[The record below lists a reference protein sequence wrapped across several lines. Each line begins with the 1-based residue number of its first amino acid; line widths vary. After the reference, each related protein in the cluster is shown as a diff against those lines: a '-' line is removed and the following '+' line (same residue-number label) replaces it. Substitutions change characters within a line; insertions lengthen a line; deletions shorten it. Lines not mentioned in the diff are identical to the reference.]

1 MWLRNG
7 ENMNKTLK
15 ISALLSGAVIL
26 GSTIVPVTASAAKYK
41 TINWTES
48 ANVGTMDPSK
58 TTAAIDFNYLQAIGE
73 VLYRMDKTGEP
84 KLAGA
89 TSVDKSDDGL
99 TLTYHLRDMKWSN
112 GDDVTADDYVYG
124 WQRTNDPKTA
134 SQYAYLYSG
143 IKNADAVQDGDK
155 PVTDLGVKAIDDH
168 TLEVTLDR
176 PMPQL
181 ESVLTMATFEPQNKK
196 FVDKVGKKYGTTAK
210 YTLSNGPYTMKGW
223 TGSNNKFS
231 LVKNSDYWD
240 AKTVKS
246 PKITIQTIK
255 DQNTGYNLYKS
266 KKVDYTTLSP
276 DQYKASKNKKDYTV
290 IAQASTAFIEFN
302 QNKKPL
308 DNQNI
313 RKALSKSID
322 RKTMSSKILGGTGT
336 PATSFTSTKLAKDP
350 ATGKDYAKVAGD
362 KNEVGYDLKEA
373 KKLWK
378 QGLKESGKKKVTL
391 QYVTDDTDAAKRSA
405 QFIQSQMQK
414 LPGLKVTIK
423 TVPFKQR
430 ISLAEDKKFDMINT
444 IWGADYA
451 DPSTFLDL
459 YTSDSSFNHG
469 SWKNA
474 EYDNIMKAA
483 KTTDVNDDEKRYAD
497 YAKAEKILQEDA
509 AIAPTFYQAKP
520 SLLNTKVKGV
530 VSNTVGAPFD
540 WKWAYKK

>member
-41 TINWTES
+41 TINWTEG

-73 VLYRMDKTGEP
+73 GLYRMDKTGEP

-155 PVTDLGVKAIDDH
+155 PVTDLGVKAVDDK
-168 TLEVTLDR
+168 TLEVTLER

-196 FVDKVGKKYGTTAK
+196 FVDKVGKKYGTAAK
-210 YTLSNGPYTMKGW
+210 YTISNGPYTMKGW
-223 TGSNNKFS
+223 TGSNNKLS
-231 LVKNSDYWD
+231 LVKNPDYWD
-240 AKTVKS
+240 AKTVKT
-246 PKITIQTIK
+246 PKVTVQTIK

-276 DQYKASKNKKDYTV
+276 DQYKASKNKKDYKV
-290 IAQASTAFIEFN
+290 IAQASTAFLKFN
-302 QNKKPL
+302 ENKKPL
-308 DNQNI
+308 ENTNI

-322 RKTMSSKILGGTGT
+322 RKTMASKILGGTGT

-350 ATGKDYAKVAGD
+350 ETGKDYAKVAGD
-362 KNEVGYDLKEA
+362 KEAVGYDLKEA

-378 QGLKESGKKKVTL
+378 QGLKETGKKKVTL
-391 QYVTDDTDAAKRSA
+391 QYLTDDTDAAKRSA
-405 QFIQSQMQK
+405 QFIQSQMEK

-430 ISLAEDKKFDMINT
+430 ISLSDDKKFDMVQT

-459 YTSDSSFNHG
+459 YTSDSSFNNG
-469 SWKNA
+469 SWKNTD
-474 EYDNIMKAA
+474 YDNAMKAA
-483 KTTDVNDDEKRYAD
+483 KTTDVNDETKRYAD
-497 YAKAEKILQEDA
+497 YAKAEKILQDDA
-509 AIAPTFYQAKP
+509 AVSPVYYQAKP

>member
-26 GSTIVPVTASAAKYK
+26 GSTVVPVTASAAKYK

-73 VLYRMDKTGEP
+73 GLYRMDKTGEP

-155 PVTDLGVKAIDDH
+155 PVTDLGVKAVDDH

-196 FVDKVGKKYGTTAK
+196 FVDKVGKKYGTAAK
-210 YTLSNGPYTMKGW
+210 YTISNGPYTMKGW

-231 LVKNSDYWD
+231 LVKNSKYWD

-246 PKITIQTIK
+246 PKINIQTIK

-266 KKVDYTTLSP
+266 KKADYTTLSP

-290 IAQASTAFIEFN
+290 IAQASTAYIEFN
-302 QNKKPL
+302 EHKKPL
-308 DNQNI
+308 DNKNI

-322 RKTMSSKILGGTGT
+322 RKTMASKVLGGTGT

-350 ATGKDYAKVAGD
+350 DTGKDFAKVASD
-362 KNEVGYDLKEA
+362 KKAVGYDLKEA

-378 QGLKESGKKKVTL
+378 QGLKETGKKKVTL
-391 QYVTDDTDAAKRSA
+391 QYLTDDTDAAKRSA
-405 QFIQSQMQK
+405 QFIQSQMEK

-430 ISLAEDKKFDMINT
+430 ISLSDDKKFDMVQT

-459 YTSDSSFNHG
+459 YTSDSSFNNG

-474 EYDNIMKAA
+474 DYDNAMKAA
-483 KTTDVNDDEKRYAD
+483 KTTDVNDETKRYAD
-497 YAKAEKILQEDA
+497 YAKAEKILQDDA
-509 AIAPTFYQAKP
+509 AVAPTYYQAKP

-530 VSNTVGAPFD
+530 VSNTVGAPFG
-540 WKWAYKK
+540 